1 MNDCPLPPTLPVYQ
15 PPKPREPVLLPKD
28 LDKLSKPH
36 GIINKVVGK
45 ILKMPKLSP
54 LKMMS
59 MKKIPK
65 PFSKAKKK
73 KIV

>member
-1 MNDCPLPPTLPVYQ
+1 MNDCPAPALPNYE
-15 PPKPREPVLLPKD
+15 PPKKRIPAVMPKGME
-28 LDKLSKPH
+28 KPH
-36 GIINKVVGK
+36 GIMNKVLGK
-45 ILKMPKLSP
+45 ILKVPKMNP

-59 MKKIPK
+59 MKKVPK

>member
-1 MNDCPLPPTLPVYQ
+1 M
-15 PPKPREPVLLPKD
+15 
-28 LDKLSKPH
+28 
-36 GIINKVVGK
+36 NKVLGK
-45 ILKMPKLSP
+45 ILKVPKMNP

-59 MKKIPK
+59 MKKVPK